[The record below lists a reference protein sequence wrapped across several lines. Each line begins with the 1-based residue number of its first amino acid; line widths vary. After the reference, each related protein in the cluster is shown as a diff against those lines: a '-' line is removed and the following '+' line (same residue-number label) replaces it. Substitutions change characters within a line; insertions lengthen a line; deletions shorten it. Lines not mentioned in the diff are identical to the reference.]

1 MGFPSIDGASN
12 LPGSGEYAAQAFD
25 VVFSAPPSELLIC
38 QTCGMRIP
46 RIARICPNDGTD
58 LLIRQGSVFA
68 EKYELLD
75 YVGSGA
81 MGIIYRA
88 RHLILDKIVAIKVLH
103 NSTIDSNLLVR
114 FQREAKAASS
124 LSHVNVITVYD
135 FGVHAGMA
143 PYMVMDYLN
152 GKTLAQH
159 LEERGTIPLREALEI
174 VEQILS
180 ALTHA
185 QKKGVLHRDLKP
197 GNIIL
202 LEEEDELPIVKIL
215 DFGLAK
221 LLDKDEHV
229 LSAVGTALGS
239 PAYMSPEQAAGL
251 KVDARS
257 DLYSLGCLLYEL
269 LSGSPPLLGDSPME
283 TLMNRLNRKVPAV
296 RDVIAEQS
304 KRSRDYNPQREI
316 PTIVELFLAK
326 LLERDQRD
334 RFQSAQDARDYL
346 STIWEYVDVPETIS
360 ERAQFQRSRN
370 PRDSVKDIPAVEL
383 PSSQLSSEEIQT
395 SKRDGSLSGN
405 HPRIRHKSSSPALQS
420 TTGEFKNHRRS
431 HNGLRKLVVEQQ
443 QVAVPVAQLPG
454 AQIHRFDPHDLV
466 IEVEKFANMILDL
479 SRQLRRSAPSLFWLS
494 FAIAVVALV
503 VIGNILR

>member
-12 LPGSGEYAAQAFD
+12 LSGAGEYSANAFD
-25 VVFSAPPSELLIC
+25 TIYSVPPSELLIC

-124 LSHVNVITVYD
+124 LSHANVITVYD
-135 FGVHAGMA
+135 FGIHAGMA

-159 LEERGTIPLREALEI
+159 LEERGTFPLREALEI

-202 LEEEDELPIVKIL
+202 LEEEGEPPIVKIL

-221 LLDKDEHV
+221 LLDKDEHA
-229 LSAVGTALGS
+229 LSAAGTALGS
-239 PAYMSPEQAAGL
+239 PAYMSPEQATGL
-251 KVDARS
+251 KVDTRS
-257 DLYSLGCLLYEL
+257 DLYSLGCILYEL

-283 TLMNRLNRKVPAV
+283 TLMNRLNRRVPAV
-296 RDVIAEQS
+296 RDTITEQS
-304 KRSRDYNPQREI
+304 KRTREYQPQREI

-346 STIWEYVDVPETIS
+346 STIWEYVDVPETPI
-360 ERAQFQRSRN
+360 ERAQFQRSRS
-370 PRDSVKDIPAVEL
+370 PRDTVKDL
-383 PSSQLSSEEIQT
+383 PPISEQPSVDDINRA
-395 SKRDGSLSGN
+395 KREGSLSGN
-405 HPRIRHKSSSPALQS
+405 HPRIRHKSSGTALPS

-443 QVAVPVAQLPG
+443 QVAAPVSQLSG
-454 AQIHRFDPHDLV
+454 APIHNFDPHQLV
-466 IEVEKFANMILDL
+466 IEIEKVANMVIDL

-503 VIGNILR
+503 AIANILR